1 MSEPARTVFRASAL
15 RRYAAG
21 SGRTAP
27 LRSAPGRIF
36 LLLWV
41 GLLILVVA
49 GAVCAVLVL
58 LGGG

>member
-1 MSEPARTVFRASAL
+1 MSEQARTVFRASAL

-21 SGRTAP
+21 SGRTGP
-27 LRSAPGRIF
+27 PRPAPGRTF

-41 GLLILVVA
+41 GLLILAVA
-49 GAVCAVLVL
+49 GAVCAALIL